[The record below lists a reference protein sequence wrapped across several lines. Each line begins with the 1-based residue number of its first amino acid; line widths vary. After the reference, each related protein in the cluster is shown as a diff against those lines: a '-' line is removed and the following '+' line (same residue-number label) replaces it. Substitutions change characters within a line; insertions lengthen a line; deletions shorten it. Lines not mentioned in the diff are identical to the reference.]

1 MSISLPVNEFDN
13 LPGSFLREG
22 GLRAQRGSS
31 PASRGRS
38 ANPRTANPRTAPQP
52 RTVPAPCR
60 PWGSSPSGSSWCW
73 SPQAASKV
81 RAGSPPAAPCPGKL
95 RHGERAGEAAGTGGT
110 PGRVFWEWEKR
121 LRNGKNP
128 FRELTGSLLV
138 SPGSG
143 GAERSSALQVRRRQS
158 GSDLSPQHRA
168 L

>member
-1 MSISLPVNEFDN
+1 MSLIIYPAHSC
-13 LPGSFLREG
+13 GREG
-22 GLRAQRGSS
+22 S
-31 PASRGRS
+31 GRS
-38 ANPRTANPRTAPQP
+38 AALPRRAGAAPQIPAPQIPAPQP
-52 RTVPAPCR
+52 RTAPAPCR

-81 RAGSPPAAPCPGKL
+81 RAGSPPAAPRPGKL

-128 FRELTGSLLV
+128 FRECTGSLLA

-143 GAERSSALQVRRRQS
+143 GADRSSALQVRRRQS